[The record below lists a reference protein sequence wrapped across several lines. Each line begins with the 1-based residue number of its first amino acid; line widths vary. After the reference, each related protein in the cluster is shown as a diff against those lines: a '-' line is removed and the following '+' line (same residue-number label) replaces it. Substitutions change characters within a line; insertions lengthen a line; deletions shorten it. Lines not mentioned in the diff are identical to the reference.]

1 MVSIWRSRGLCLW
14 WGAYVHLK
22 NTLAHRNLSV
32 TGFFHE
38 TNVRRRS
45 PFLEFS
51 FNRFSYIVQTVHR
64 SDHLFPNERLFG
76 LDPRP
81 ARLQDDGGCRSSF
94 GYCPFRAHE
103 APTFYPRNWIVPC
116 KIHWIWRI
124 FFFMYFAA
132 SKNTKCFYY
141 NHSSVELWLDFI
153 QTKFSLITYTEGYC
167 EMFSFWLFCT

>member
-1 MVSIWRSRGLCLW
+1 M
-14 WGAYVHLK
+14 HLK

-116 KIHWIWRI
+116 KIH
-124 FFFMYFAA
+124 
-132 SKNTKCFYY
+132 
-141 NHSSVELWLDFI
+141 
-153 QTKFSLITYTEGYC
+153 
-167 EMFSFWLFCT
+167 